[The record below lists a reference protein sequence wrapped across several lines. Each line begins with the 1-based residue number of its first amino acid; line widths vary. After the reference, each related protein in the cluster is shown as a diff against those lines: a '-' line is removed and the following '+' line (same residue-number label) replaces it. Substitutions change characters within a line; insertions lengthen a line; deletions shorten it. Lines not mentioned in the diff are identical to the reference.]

1 MADNSLPDHDL
12 PEATASAVE
21 VSDDERRKFLRRA
34 VLAGLPVVLATVRGR
49 TVFASQKTASCA
61 ASLGVSGCA
70 NRF

>member
-12 PEATASAVE
+12 PEATAPPGE

-34 VLAGLPVVLATVRGR
+34 ALAGLPVVLATVRGR
-49 TVFASQKTASCA
+49 TLFASNLTASCA

-70 NRF
+70 TR